1 MKLSL
6 ESFNHIPEQEA
17 RAALHECCAS
27 IAWVPAMLARRP
39 FKNEADLLL
48 AAEAIWWK
56 LGEADWLEAFAGHPQ
71 IGGGASDRRWS
82 GQEQSGM
89 RMAGAGTKFA
99 MEQGN
104 RAYFEK
110 FGYIYIV
117 CATGKT
123 GEEMVAILNDRL
135 KNDRETEIRAAAS
148 EQIKIT
154 QLRLRKMLTT

>member
-1 MKLSL
+1 MKLPL

-27 IAWVPAMLARRP
+27 IGWVEAMIARRP
-39 FKNEADLLL
+39 FKNEAGLLS
-48 AAEAIWWK
+48 AAEEIWWR

-71 IGGGASDRRWS
+71 IGAGESDQRWPD
-82 GQEQSGM
+82 QEQSGM
-89 RMAGAGTKFA
+89 RTAGAGTKFS

-123 GEEMVAILNDRL
+123 GEEMLAILNERL
-135 KNDRETEIRAAAS
+135 KNDRATEIRAAAS